1 METNEI
7 KEKKGRKRKHQRLL
21 FIAVVI
27 GLAILIYGVFAV
39 VKAVKIRQAQE
50 EMRQKVLE
58 FTSGQKAGE
67 RKVITVNGVK
77 FAFRWCPAGTFMMG
91 PSADEEYPQKEALPQ
106 HEVTLTK
113 GFWMME
119 TEVTQKQWKAIMG
132 NNPSYFNSVD
142 ILPVD
147 RVSWIDCQDF
157 CAKTGMQLPTEA
169 QWEYACR
176 AGSTTAYFWGN
187 EDDKYIEYRRPK
199 PVAYYAPNKWGLYD
213 MNGNSFEYC
222 QDWYGSYPAGSV
234 TDPVG
239 PSTGSHRIIRGG
251 GWIWNGSRRTCRSA
265 SRNYVLPGSRSIQE
279 GFRCVIVP

>member
-1 METNEI
+1 METKEI
-7 KEKKGRKRKHQRLL
+7 KKKKGRKRKHQRLL

-67 RKVITVNGVK
+67 RKVITVNGVR

-91 PSADEEYPQKEALPQ
+91 PSSEENGHVWEMPQ

-142 ILPVD
+142 TLPVD

-157 CAKTGMQLPTEA
+157 CTKTGMQLPTEA

-187 EDDKYIEYRRPK
+187 EDDKYIDYYRPK
-199 PVAYYAPNKWGLYD
+199 PVAYYAPNNWGLYD
-213 MNGNSFEYC
+213 MNGNSYEYC
-222 QDWYGSYPAGSV
+222 QDWYGPYPTISV

-239 PSTGSHRIIRGG
+239 PSTGTHHIIRGG
-251 GWIWNGSRRTCRSA
+251 GWIWYGTRRTCRSA